1 MPFVRDKNLVNVYE
15 ELDKANGTIKNLST
29 ALKDEEENN
38 SHLKKHR
45 IVLGVACLIF
55 LILFL
60 WSFLPKSKQYKEEY
74 LIKNNLS
81 LIDTDSLHKIQRKAK
96 QVVIADSA
104 RTTLGEMSIVYSIQI
119 GAYMNFNSGLI
130 SKDITQLEEF
140 EENGFNKFSVGK
152 FTTYKETV
160 ALRDDLRRIGFQ
172 DCFII
177 AKSYGVPVNINEA
190 LQLSGEKW
198 IRGTSVP
205 DSTSAAN

>member
-1 MPFVRDKNLVNVYE
+1 MPFVRDKNLVNIYE
-15 ELDKANGTIKNLST
+15 EIDKANGTIKTLST
-29 ALKDEEENN
+29 ALQDEEENN
-38 SHLKKHR
+38 SLLKKHR
-45 IVLGVACLIF
+45 VVLGIGCLIL

-60 WSFLPKSKQYKEEY
+60 WSFLPKSKQYKQEY

-96 QVVIADSA
+96 QVVVIDSVKA
-104 RTTLGEMSIVYSIQI
+104 SLIDLSIVYSIQI
-119 GAYMNFNSGLI
+119 GAYSNFNSNLI
-130 SKDITQLEEF
+130 SEDITQMEEF
-140 EENGFNKFSVGK
+140 EENGFNKFSIGK

-160 ALRDDLRRIGFQ
+160 LLRDDLKRVGFK

-198 IRGTSVP
+198 VRGT
-205 DSTSAAN
+205 TN